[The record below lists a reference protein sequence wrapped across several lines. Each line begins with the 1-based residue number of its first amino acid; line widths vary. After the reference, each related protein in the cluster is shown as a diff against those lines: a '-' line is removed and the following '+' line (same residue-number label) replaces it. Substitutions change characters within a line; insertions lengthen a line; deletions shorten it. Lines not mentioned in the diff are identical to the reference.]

1 MKKRLLTTISILSL
15 SAGAIFPSM
24 LMVSCNKK
32 DGPTIKFTEDSYQV
46 ERGQTLSITVKVDG
60 IDKDKDRPTA
70 NFEIIEGEDFVT
82 AVNEDKMDGV
92 KSITVKGRKPG
103 KAKIRATATASKK
116 LVAEIEVEC
125 IGQIKALNEV
135 WTNVIKNTNYT
146 FYSFDS
152 EDEERTPLSTLKV
165 TEKAATFV
173 DKDGKGF
180 YHYAYAKKDADGKP
194 INDEDGNPQID
205 YKTDVVGIAIGKD
218 DLAYYVEKKEDGTFL
233 DTISAIQTTDG
244 FLKSNNFLGTGESQS
259 NPNSSGLIYGLQ
271 AINPKWLYVSSK
283 VDGND
288 YDVNYD
294 KDAGAAD
301 ENPTFERSFVESML
315 WYLVEPVSYTE
326 YITND
331 KTSKKF
337 TDMADQVDTHIRAVN
352 NNTIEVSL
360 TVGDVDNGGKT
371 YIGRL
376 KDVGSTTL
384 DSNIQAQVDANA
396 TKEVSVEPLEST
408 PTGKTMKKIK
418 EAFTQNDYV
427 TLATTWIT
435 YDDNKQPVTIGNTWQ
450 IYTPNYLFFHYDED
464 YKSYYKTQAKKDL
477 ADYGYAYAADG
488 YVLAFDYDNVQLDN
502 QTEKSWQLTNIEV
515 AQDRSDNE
523 IKYDT
528 KEQFQEEFI
537 GHPKYNPLFNQQ
549 LDDMLRTFNTLNPFS
564 GENDGTVYT
573 EDRVAADCV
582 SFMIYGAD
590 LESYT
595 GIEKSLST
603 ISTLLPDV
611 NSDGKMTSVKMKVY
625 FDDDGSGFYSSY
637 GHVSNFVFGEE
648 YAKDASVNPASAA
661 IDNLI
666 KTWKHA

>member
-271 AINPKWLYVSSK
+271 AINPKWLYVTQK
-283 VDGND
+283 IDGND

-294 KDAGAAD
+294 EDAGTAD
-301 ENPTFERSFVESML
+301 ENPTFERCFVESML

-326 YITND
+326 YMTND
-331 KTSKKF
+331 KTSKYF

-360 TVGDVDNGGKT
+360 TVGDVDDGGKT

-396 TKEVSVEPLEST
+396 TKEVKADPLEST

-418 EAFTQNDYV
+418 DAFTTNDYV
-427 TLATTWIT
+427 TLHETAKKDETSIL
-435 YDDNKQPVTIGNTWQ
+435 GNTWQ

-464 YKSYYKTQAKKDL
+464 YKSYYKSKYTKDL
-477 ADYGYAYAADG
+477 VDYGYAYADGG
-488 YVLAFDYDNVQLDN
+488 YVAAFKYDNVQLDN

-515 AQDRSDNE
+515 AKDRSGNE

-537 GHPKYNPLFNQQ
+537 AHPKYNTLFNQQ

-573 EDRVAADCV
+573 EDRDAADCV
-582 SFMIYGAD
+582 SFMIYGGD
-590 LESYT
+590 LDSAT
-595 GIEKSLST
+595 GMEPLDTVST
-603 ISTLLPDV
+603 FLPDV
-611 NSDGKMTSVKMKVY
+611 DSDGKLTSVTSSVWFTTKDSKGYLGSY
-625 FDDDGSGFYSSY
+625 FEY
-637 GHVSNFVFGEE
+637 NFVFGEE
-648 YAKDASVNPASAA
+648 YAKDASVNPAVSK
-661 IDNLI
+661 IDDLV
-666 KTWKHA
+666 KTWKHSA

>member
-15 SAGAIFPSM
+15 SAAAIFPSM

-92 KSITVKGRKPG
+92 KSITVKGKKPG

-165 TEKAATFV
+165 TEKAATFI

-233 DTISAIQTTDG
+233 DTISAIQTQDG

-384 DSNIQAQVDANA
+384 DSDIQAQVDANA
-396 TKEVSVEPLEST
+396 SKEVSVDPLEST
-408 PTGKTMKKIK
+408 PTGKTMKLIK
-418 EAFTQNDYV
+418 DAFTQNDYV
-427 TLATTWIT
+427 TLHETDKKDETSIL
-435 YDDNKQPVTIGNTWQ
+435 GNTWQ

-464 YKSYYKTQAKKDL
+464 YKSYYKTKYKKDL

-515 AQDRSDNE
+515 AKDRSGNE
-523 IKYDT
+523 FKYDT

-564 GENDGTVYT
+564 GDNDGTVYT
-573 EDRVAADCV
+573 QDRVAADCV
-582 SFMIYGAD
+582 SFMIFGGD
-590 LESYT
+590 LQSAT
-595 GIEKSLST
+595 GKEPIDTLST
-603 ISTLLPDV
+603 FLPDV
-611 NSDGKMTSVKMKVY
+611 DSDGKLTSVISSVWFTHKESNGY
-625 FDDDGSGFYSSY
+625 YSGFYNEY
-637 GHVSNFVFGEE
+637 NFVFGEE
-648 YAKDASVNPASAA
+648 YAKDASVNPASTA

-666 KTWKHA
+666 KTWKHS